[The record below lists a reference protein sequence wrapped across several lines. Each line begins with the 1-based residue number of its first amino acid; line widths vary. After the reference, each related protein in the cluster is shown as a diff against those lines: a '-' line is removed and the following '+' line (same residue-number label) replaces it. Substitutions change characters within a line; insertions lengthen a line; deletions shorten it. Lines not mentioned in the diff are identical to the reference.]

1 LIAFAARLPDVARA
15 RREDHSMAGERDL
28 RRLLA
33 DLRPVRREGEF
44 VVVSRP
50 RDQRVE
56 VEAAATVD
64 EGDEGVTHVVRREL
78 ADERGWAYDF
88 VGAWLTM
95 QVHSALDAVGMT
107 AAMSTALTEAGI
119 SCNVLAGYHHDH
131 LLVPS
136 DRADEAIAVLRRLGQ
151 DDD

>member
-1 LIAFAARLPDVARA
+1 
-15 RREDHSMAGERDL
+15 MAGERDL

-44 VVVSRP
+44 VMVSLP
-50 RDQRVE
+50 QRVE
-56 VEAAATVD
+56 VGAAATVD
-64 EGDEGVTHVVRREL
+64 EGAEGITHVVPREL

-136 DRADEAIAVLRRLGQ
+136 DRADEAIAVLQRLGQ